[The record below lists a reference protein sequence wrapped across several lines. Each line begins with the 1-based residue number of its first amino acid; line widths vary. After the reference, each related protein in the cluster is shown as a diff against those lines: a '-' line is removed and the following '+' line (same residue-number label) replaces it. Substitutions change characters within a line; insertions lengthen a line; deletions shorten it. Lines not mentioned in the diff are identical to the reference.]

1 MVPGVNLKIDPEIWL
16 MALGSS
22 AFLRY
27 NNRLDFCLIDV
38 KTINYY
44 NKSIKSNAYQ
54 YLSYLKILLSVL
66 IPLKIAAFVKS
77 GGHIG
82 LCNSF

>member
-27 NNRLDFCLIDV
+27 NNRLDFCLLGG
-38 KTINYY
+38 
-44 NKSIKSNAYQ
+44 KSIK
-54 YLSYLKILLSVL
+54 LK
-66 IPLKIAAFVKS
+66 
-77 GGHIG
+77 
-82 LCNSF
+82 

>member
-1 MVPGVNLKIDPEIWL
+1 

-27 NNRLDFCLIDV
+27 NNRLGFLLNCDI
-38 KTINYY
+38 YR
-44 NKSIKSNAYQ
+44 NKDKKSKQ
-54 YLSYLKILLSVL
+54 FKRLPIFFVLKILLSVL
-66 IPLKIAAFVKS
+66 LPLSFAAFVSS

-82 LCNSF
+82 LRNSF

>member
-1 MVPGVNLKIDPEIWL
+1 

-27 NNRLDFCLIDV
+27 NYRLDFCLNDG
-38 KTINYY
+38 KTIKKNINQY
-44 NKSIKSNAYQ
+44 NQTLTNIFP
-54 YLSYLKILLSVL
+54 YLKILLSVL

-82 LCNSF
+82 LRNSF